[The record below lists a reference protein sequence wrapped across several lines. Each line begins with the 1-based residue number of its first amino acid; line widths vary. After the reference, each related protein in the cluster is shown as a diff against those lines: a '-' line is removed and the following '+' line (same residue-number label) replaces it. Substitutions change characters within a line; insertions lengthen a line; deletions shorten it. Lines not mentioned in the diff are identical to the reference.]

1 MAVVVCQSKGHVL
14 VFDVDPEN
22 GKLYEKQAKNKNIW
36 LKLFTMKSILVRK
49 LSINYILIYPLLIHL
64 NFLKLRAIFYPQ

>member
-36 LKLFTMKSILVRK
+36 TRLFTIKSFIVRK
-49 LSINYILIYPLLIHL
+49 LFNKQLHPPLIYL
-64 NFLKLRAIFYPQ
+64 NFLKLRAKFYPQ